1 MKTSQKKKLNKILN
15 VYIGI
20 GVGLWVISALLIF
33 TPIVPQ
39 IWYSLVPDATA
50 NESSSL
56 SLEIHDDND
65 TDKLASI
72 RQSYLDEI
80 AEEALQ
86 RQIAEAAYIASL
98 IPPLNT
104 SLSKT
109 NMIRINKIGVDTK
122 LQEGS
127 NSEAEL
133 KKGPWIV
140 YDFGKP
146 DDQFAPIIIASHRW
160 GAIGW
165 SANDRKTKSFLK
177 LPDLK
182 NGDIVQIIW
191 DQRMYEYKIYAGEE
205 NTRITDYDAD
215 LILYTCK
222 LYWESPI
229 RIFKYAERIN

>member
-1 MKTSQKKKLNKILN
+1 MKTSQKKKLTKILN

-39 IWYSLVPDATA
+39 IWYSLVPDAAA
-50 NESSSL
+50 NETTSL
-56 SLEIHDDND
+56 SLEIHEDVDQ
-65 TDKLASI
+65 LGSL
-72 RQSYLDEI
+72 RQNYIDEI
-80 AEEALQ
+80 AEEALRQ
-86 RQIAEAAYIASL
+86 QIAEAAYKASL

-127 NSEAEL
+127 DSEAAL

-140 YDFGKP
+140 NDFGKP

-165 SANDRKTKSFLK
+165 SASDRKTKSFLK

-205 NTRITDYDAD
+205 NTKITDYDAD